1 MRRLFIAAVLALFS
15 SIIVV
20 ALSDSIQSSNMI
32 QVSHQINRLY
42 VFGDSLSDVGN
53 VYHASGKIYP
63 PNPPYF
69 EGRYSNGSVWIEY
82 LSSKLAITPEQ
93 NSNFAYGGATTGN
106 GSVNGIPGLLAQV
119 QAFTKVHQEVNPNA
133 LYVLWA
139 GANDYLYGGANPTLT
154 VSNILKA
161 IASLLKMGAKKI
173 LVVNLPDLGKVP
185 ATRTSANSNTL
196 TSFTTAH
203 NQILAKSVEELKQE
217 LGSDTQIAILDVYSL
232 YQEATKHPTRF
243 GLTNVMNA
251 CSNNLAIC
259 DNPNKYLFWDGIH
272 PTTLAHQVIAEA
284 ALKVIKNEFL
294 PATSPQPLS

>member
-1 MRRLFIAAVLALFS
+1 MA
-15 SIIVV
+15 V
-20 ALSDSIQSSNMI
+20 ALAHPIQSSNMI
-32 QVSHQINRLY
+32 QISHQINRLY

-69 EGRYSNGSVWIEY
+69 QGRYSNGLVWVEY
-82 LSSKLAITPEQ
+82 LSSKLALTPEQ
-93 NSNFAYGGATTGN
+93 NANFAYGGATTGN

-154 VSNILKA
+154 ASNISKA
-161 IASLLKMGAKKI
+161 MESLSKMGAKKI

-185 ATRTSANSNTL
+185 ATRTSANSTTL
-196 TSFTTAH
+196 SSFAIAH
-203 NQILAKSVEELKQE
+203 NQTLVKSVEELKQE
-217 LGSDTQIAILDVYSL
+217 LGSDTQIEILDVYSL
-232 YQEATKHPTRF
+232 YQEATKYPSRF
-243 GLTNVMNA
+243 GLTNVTNA

-259 DNPNKYLFWDGIH
+259 DNPEKYLFWDGIH
-272 PTTLAHQVIAEA
+272 PTTVAHRVIAEA
-284 ALKVIKNEFL
+284 AFKVIKTEFSFS
-294 PATSPQPLS
+294 ATTPQALRGHL